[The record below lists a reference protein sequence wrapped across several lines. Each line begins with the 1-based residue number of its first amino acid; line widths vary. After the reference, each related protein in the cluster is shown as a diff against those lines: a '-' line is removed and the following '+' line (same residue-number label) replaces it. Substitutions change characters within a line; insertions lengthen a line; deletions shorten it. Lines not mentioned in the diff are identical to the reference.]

1 MKPSAVSSQK
11 SGVSFVPEL
20 RTAHYPP
27 PALHLAGDKSR
38 RLAAGIWR
46 LPARFALGF
55 TLVEVLVALAIV
67 AVALLAGLRAVGTM
81 AQSGTELKLRLLAQV
96 AAENRI
102 AELRAARAF
111 PAVGRRTVTCPQ
123 GRMPFECVEETKSTP
138 NPLFRRIEVSVYA
151 GRDREHRL
159 AELVGILPEEQ
170 R

>member
-1 MKPSAVSSQK
+1 M
-11 SGVSFVPEL
+11 
-20 RTAHYPP
+20 R
-27 PALHLAGDKSR
+27 
-38 RLAAGIWR
+38 
-46 LPARFALGF
+46 GF

-138 NPLFRRIEVSVYA
+138 NPLFRRIEVSVYS
-151 GRDREHRL
+151 GRDREHLL

-170 R
+170 Q